1 MKMKNFT
8 LFLLIPVLLLLSLP
22 AFAQAESAENE
33 VIPEKIDSPDFAT
46 EENKESKPAWG
57 VTIVGLMLGGF
68 LFMFIEIAII
78 PGFGIAGIIG
88 LLMLG
93 VGLALAFMKLTMGMA
108 MAATALSLIGLA
120 LLIIWFFYF
129 FPGTSMGK
137 RFVLEAESSVG
148 DGCIAVEDLQKW
160 VGKTG
165 KTKTMLRPSG
175 IVVVD
180 GERLDVMSDC
190 EFIDKDKP
198 VKIIRVNNGRM
209 IVTINEIE
217 EGQEEN

>member
-1 MKMKNFT
+1 MKFFI
-8 LFLLIPVLLLLSLP
+8 LFLLIPVMLFCSLP
-22 AFAQAESAENE
+22 AFAQAESVENE
-33 VIPEKIDSPDFAT
+33 IIPEKTDSAVSA
-46 EENKESKPAWG
+46 EEDKKESEPAWG

-68 LFMFIEIAII
+68 LFLFIEIAII
-78 PGFGIAGIIG
+78 PGFGLAGIIG

-93 VGLALAFMKLTMGMA
+93 IGLALAFIKLSWGMA
-108 MAATALSLIGLA
+108 MAATAASLVGLA

-129 FPGTSMGK
+129 FPNTSIGK

-175 IVVVD
+175 IAIVD

-198 VKIIRVNNGRM
+198 VKIIKVNNGRL
-209 IVTINEIE
+209 IVTVNEIE
-217 EGQEEN
+217 SEEDEN

>member
-1 MKMKNFT
+1 MKNLI
-8 LFLLIPVLLLLSLP
+8 LFLLIPLMLFCTLSV
-22 AFAQAESAENE
+22 FAQAESAESE
-33 VIPEKIDSPDFAT
+33 IIPEKTDSLETAPEDK
-46 EENKESKPAWG
+46 KESEPAWG

-93 VGLALAFMKLTMGMA
+93 IGLALAFIKLSMGMA
-108 MAATALSLIGLA
+108 MAATALALVGLA

-129 FPGTSMGK
+129 FPSTSIGK

-175 IVVVD
+175 IAIVD

-198 VKIIRVNNGRM
+198 VKVVRVNNGRL

-217 EGQEEN
+217 DDQDEN